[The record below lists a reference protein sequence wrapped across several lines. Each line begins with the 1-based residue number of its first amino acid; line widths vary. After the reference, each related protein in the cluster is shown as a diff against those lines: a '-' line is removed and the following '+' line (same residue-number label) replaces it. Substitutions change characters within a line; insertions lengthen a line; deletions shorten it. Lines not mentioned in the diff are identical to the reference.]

1 MYKEKCGLELLK
13 RQFEGMCCGVSLN
26 THTHNNNLMVTF
38 CYESFD
44 CDIGKFK
51 LCLFDSN
58 DETLHTIL
66 DNDIIIE
73 VNHLSD
79 DIYKDVISIH
89 TKDFILSVTTL
100 ESKSL
105 HEV

>member
-1 MYKEKCGLELLK
+1 MG
-13 RQFEGMCCGVSLN
+13 
-26 THTHNNNLMVTF
+26 
-38 CYESFD
+38 
-44 CDIGKFK
+44 GKMA
-51 LCLFDSN
+51 D
-58 DETLHTIL
+58 T
-66 DNDIIIE
+66 IIE